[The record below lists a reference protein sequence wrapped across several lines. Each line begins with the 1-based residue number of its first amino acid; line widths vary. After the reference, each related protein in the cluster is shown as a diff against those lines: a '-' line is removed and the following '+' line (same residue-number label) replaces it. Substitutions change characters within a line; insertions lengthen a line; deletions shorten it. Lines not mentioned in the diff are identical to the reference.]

1 MWYEILPGFAIMSVC
16 LMVPGFA
23 TTWIHRY
30 TNGGKEKRIARFPYQ
45 WNLMERDKRVSG
57 EQIYYKSKGLENID

>member
-1 MWYEILPGFAIMSVC
+1 MWYEILPGYAIMTAC
-16 LMVPGFA
+16 LMIPGLSTA
-23 TTWIHRY
+23 WIHRF

-57 EQIYYKSKGLENID
+57 EQLYYKSKGLENID